1 MSAEPLET
9 REVGK
14 GKGKGTVKVVGY
26 LCALTT
32 HLLSE
37 REQLSC
43 IVQFAEALD
52 GGGAAGPR
60 GVERGS

>member
-1 MSAEPLET
+1 MCDNSH
-9 REVGK
+9 
-14 GKGKGTVKVVGY
+14 Y
-26 LCALTT
+26 S
-32 HLLSE
+32 LSE

-43 IVQFAEALD
+43 IVQFAEALE